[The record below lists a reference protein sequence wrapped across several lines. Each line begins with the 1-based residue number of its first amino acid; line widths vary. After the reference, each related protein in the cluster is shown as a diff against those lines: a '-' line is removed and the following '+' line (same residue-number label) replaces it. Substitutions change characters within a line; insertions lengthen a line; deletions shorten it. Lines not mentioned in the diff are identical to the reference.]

1 MRKRAIMLSDLEYY
15 KVYKYRQIELEQKA
29 SLQKLADNSR
39 QNKTFSI
46 SRAVEDLSNWITY
59 LNMEYPEK
67 QVEKRLR
74 SNYRQKSHA

>member
-15 KVYKYRQIELEQKA
+15 KVYKYRQTELEQKA
-29 SLQKLADNSR
+29 SLQKLADSSKP
-39 QNKTFSI
+39 NKSFSI
-46 SRAVEDLSNWITY
+46 SRVVEDLSNWITH

-67 QVEKRLR
+67 QEEKRLR

>member
-74 SNYRQKSHA
+74 SNYKQKSHA